1 MLDRKSLR
9 VDCLRKP
16 VFKRIHNFLMGQSSN
31 LFISLTGQMDTEH
44 KIFHDLS
51 GSRNVGISDLLIKE
65 SLSVVVEIILIYL
78 GIAFVNYLQLAALVD
93 CRVVQVDLK
102 VNCFAGVKVV
112 LSEGN

>member
-1 MLDRKSLR
+1 MLDRKGLR
-9 VDCLRKP
+9 VSSLRKP
-16 VFKRIHNFLMGQSSN
+16 VFKRMHDFLMRQSTN

-44 KIFHDLS
+44 KVLHNLF
-51 GSRNVGISDLLIKE
+51 GSRNVRISDFLIKE

-102 VNCFAGVKVV
+102 VNCFAGVEVV